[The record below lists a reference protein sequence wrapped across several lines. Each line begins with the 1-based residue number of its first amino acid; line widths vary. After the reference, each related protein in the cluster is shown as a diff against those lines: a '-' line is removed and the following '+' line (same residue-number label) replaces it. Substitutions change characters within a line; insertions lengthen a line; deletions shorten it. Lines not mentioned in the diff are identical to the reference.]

1 MLVRIPMKLF
11 LKHATSRVCV
21 VRALRTSLV
30 VGTVLALINH
40 SDKIASG
47 TLTRTNLIQI
57 LVTYLVPYSV
67 ATFGAAMQARHM
79 ELAALDKK
87 GRPLESVGE
96 RR

>member
-1 MLVRIPMKLF
+1 MDLF
-11 LKHATSRVCV
+11 LKHATTRVCV

-40 SDKIASG
+40 SDKIVSG
-47 TLTRTNLIQI
+47 TLTRTNLFQI

-67 ATFGAAMQARHM
+67 ATFGAAMQGRHM
-79 ELAALDKK
+79 ELGGLDNK
-87 GRPLESVGE
+87 GQAQESEAG

>member
-1 MLVRIPMKLF
+1 MRLF

-21 VRALRTSLV
+21 VRSLKTSLA

-40 SDKIASG
+40 YDEIVRGTLSG
-47 TLTRTNLIQI
+47 TNVVQI

-79 ELAALDKK
+79 ELARQREAS
-87 GRPLESVGE
+87 R
-96 RR
+96 

>member
-1 MLVRIPMKLF
+1 MDLF
-11 LKHATSRVCV
+11 LKHATTRVCV

-40 SDKIASG
+40 SDKIVSG

-67 ATFGAAMQARHM
+67 ATFGAAMQGRHM
-79 ELAALDKK
+79 ELGSLDKK
-87 GRPLESVGE
+87 GRAHEPEAE